1 MDRKY
6 FVLSNIAQKMSGMN
20 PESTRSVIIK
30 PISDEKIVVSFYCIV
45 NLTHAQEA
53 RRIKQRFDEESD
65 VIIAQYMRNLKE
77 EYKKIE
83 DEKIDFKMLELTASS
98 NFEITDSN
106 YQNARVT
113 SIYRKSV
120 EYQII

>member
-1 MDRKY
+1 MDEDR
-6 FVLSNIAQKMSGMN
+6 
-20 PESTRSVIIK
+20 
-30 PISDEKIVVSFYCIV
+30 
-45 NLTHAQEA
+45 EA

-113 SIYRKSV
+113 SIYRKNV